1 MTDLDDLYQRTILA
15 HHESPRRAGRLDAP
29 SHAADGNN
37 PLCGDRVTVTLQ
49 IGAGRLLDVRCD
61 VRGCAICRASGSL
74 MAEAIAGLDVDAARA
89 LGERLRRA
97 IAEPAPAEPGV
108 QAGAA
113 AEPEWGAL
121 AALLAARRF
130 PGRRRCAT
138 LTWETLERA
147 LAAPVSGGAPPTG

>member
-29 SHAADGNN
+29 THAADGNN

-49 IGAGRLLDVRCD
+49 IGEGRVLDVRCD

-74 MAEAIAGLDVDAARA
+74 MAEAIAGLALDEARA

-97 IAEPAPAEPGV
+97 IAEPAPAEARP
-108 QAGAA
+108 GAA
-113 AEPEWGAL
+113 EDPGWGAL

-147 LAAPVSGGAPPTG
+147 LATAPAG